1 MNELKIIDQNITG
14 GINITA
20 LVYQC
25 DVTRSSWTLSHHFIR
40 NSLYFSHFGAK
51 SKAYKA
57 RKKCLFKG
65 KSIGRSQ
72 PTSVS
77 QVKPD
82 LMISLGSL
90 GP

>member
-25 DVTRSSWTLSHHFIR
+25 DVTRSSWTLSRQFIR

-57 RKKCLFKG
+57 RKN
-65 KSIGRSQ
+65 
-72 PTSVS
+72 VS
-77 QVKPD
+77 SKENQLEGLNLHPCHK
-82 LMISLGSL
+82 LSRI
-90 GP
+90 

>member
-25 DVTRSSWTLSHHFIR
+25 DVTRSSWTLSRHFIQ

-57 RKKCLFKG
+57 RKMSLQRKINWKV
-65 KSIGRSQ
+65 STYIRV
-72 PTSVS
+72 TS
-77 QVKPD
+77 
-82 LMISLGSL
+82 
-90 GP
+90 